1 MRATDQRP
9 PRHEKLH
16 ASSSPPAP
24 GPDHRAESVAGSGPG
39 DDSTTCHNGSGEA
52 HRRLQSHDASG
63 QFIGIELAK
72 LHTSRGVELKR
83 KGDLDGA
90 IKDYDIAI
98 ALNPNDL
105 FAFNNRANT
114 WRDKGNFEQ
123 AIADYGA
130 AIKLDADYAAAYINR
145 GLVYE
150 RRKELALARA
160 DFKAALATPPQKYN
174 NSRGAHQIARERL
187 AVPAKIL
194 PE

>member
-1 MRATDQRP
+1 MHHRLLPLPALIIALSLLPAAARA
-9 PRHEKLH
+9 
-16 ASSSPPAP
+16 
-24 GPDHRAESVAGSGPG
+24 
-39 DDSTTCHNGSGEA
+39 DDPTTCHNGSGEA
-52 HRRLQSHDASG
+52 AIAACNRAIASG

-160 DFKAALATPPQKYN
+160 YFKAALATPPQKYN